1 MATIVGGIGTT
12 HVPSIGKAIAEKK
25 QNDPYWRPFF
35 KGFDYVHYWLA
46 RTKPDVAVVFYNDH
60 GLNFFLDKLP
70 TFAVGASA
78 EYRSEDEG
86 WGIPVSRPVPG
97 DADMSWH
104 LINTLVA
111 DEFDVTMCQ
120 DMLIDH
126 AVTIPMALMWP
137 SAASSDRPWPVK
149 IVPVEI
155 NTVQHPLPSMARC
168 LKLGRSIGRALET
181 YPRDLRVAIVG
192 TGGLSHQLDG
202 TRAGFVNKEF
212 DALCLDK
219 IVAEPEAQ
227 RSAVR
232 RNRTIGPVVASD
244 RRRKHRHFDD
254 ALPHRTVVELNGH
267 AIGRI
272 ERALVP
278 SRHPDV
284 TRIVDPGT
292 RRNAGFVYKVQF
304 PIGLRQIGERRRR
317 GEAQP
322 HTLELTREIKDLRGC
337 AGQTRR
343 QDSRGANKR
352 HRPRSHRPASLK
364 MNV

>member
-12 HVPSIGKAIAEKK
+12 HVPSMGKAIAEKK

-60 GLNFFLDKLP
+60 GLNFFLDKLA

-97 DADMSWH
+97 DADLSWH

-126 AVTIPMALMWP
+126 AVTVPMALMWP
-137 SAASSDRPWPVK
+137 SAASSDGPWPVK

-219 IVAEPEAQ
+219 IVAEPEALTRYSIHELVELSGSQ
-227 RSAVR
+227 GVEFLNWMAMRGALTGQVSELN
-232 RNRTIGPVVASD
+232 RNYHIPVSNTA
-244 RRRKHRHFDD
+244 
-254 ALPHRTVVELNGH
+254 AATVVYDNQ
-267 AIGRI
+267 AAV
-272 ERALVP
+272 ERKA
-278 SRHPDV
+278 
-284 TRIVDPGT
+284 
-292 RRNAGFVYKVQF
+292 A
-304 PIGLRQIGERRRR
+304 
-317 GEAQP
+317 
-322 HTLELTREIKDLRGC
+322 
-337 AGQTRR
+337 
-343 QDSRGANKR
+343 
-352 HRPRSHRPASLK
+352 
-364 MNV
+364 

>member
-25 QNDPYWRPFF
+25 QKDPYWKPFF

-70 TFAVGASA
+70 TFAIGASG

-97 DADMSWH
+97 DADLSWH
-104 LINTLVA
+104 LINALVA
-111 DEFDVTMCQ
+111 DEFDVTTCQ

-137 SAASSDRPWPVK
+137 SAASSDRPWPLK

-168 LKLGRSIGRALET
+168 LKLGRAIGRALES
-181 YPRDLRVAIVG
+181 YPRDLRVVIVG

-202 TRAGFVNKEF
+202 ARAGFVNKEF
-212 DALCLDK
+212 DALCLDN
-219 IVAEPEAQ
+219 IVAEP
-227 RSAVR
+227 
-232 RNRTIGPVVASD
+232 
-244 RRRKHRHFDD
+244 D
-254 ALPHRTVVELNGH
+254 ALTRYSIHELVELSGSQGVEFLNWMAMRGALTGRVSELNRNYHIPVSNTAAATVVYDNQPER
-267 AIGRI
+267 GRK
-272 ERALVP
+272 A
-278 SRHPDV
+278 
-284 TRIVDPGT
+284 
-292 RRNAGFVYKVQF
+292 A
-304 PIGLRQIGERRRR
+304 
-317 GEAQP
+317 
-322 HTLELTREIKDLRGC
+322 
-337 AGQTRR
+337 
-343 QDSRGANKR
+343 
-352 HRPRSHRPASLK
+352 
-364 MNV
+364 

>member
-12 HVPSIGKAIAEKK
+12 HVPSIGKAIAEGK
-25 QNDPYWRPFF
+25 QGDPYWKPFF
-35 KGFDYVHYWLA
+35 RGFDYVHDWLA

-97 DADMSWH
+97 DADLSWH
-104 LINTLVA
+104 LINTLLA

-168 LKLGRSIGRALET
+168 LKLGRSIGRGLET
-181 YPRDLRVAIVG
+181 YPRDLRVAVVG

-202 TRAGFVNKEF
+202 TRAGFVNKDF

-219 IVAEPEAQ
+219 IVAEPEALARYSIHELVELSGSQ
-227 RSAVR
+227 GVEFLNWMAMRGALTGRVSELN
-232 RNRTIGPVVASD
+232 RNYHIPVSNTA
-244 RRRKHRHFDD
+244 
-254 ALPHRTVVELNGH
+254 AATVVYDNQ
-267 AIGRI
+267 AAV
-272 ERALVP
+272 ERKA
-278 SRHPDV
+278 
-284 TRIVDPGT
+284 
-292 RRNAGFVYKVQF
+292 A
-304 PIGLRQIGERRRR
+304 
-317 GEAQP
+317 
-322 HTLELTREIKDLRGC
+322 
-337 AGQTRR
+337 
-343 QDSRGANKR
+343 
-352 HRPRSHRPASLK
+352 
-364 MNV
+364 

>member
-126 AVTIPMALMWP
+126 AVTVPMALMWP
-137 SAASSDRPWPVK
+137 SAASSDGPWPVK

-168 LKLGRSIGRALET
+168 LKLGRSIGRALES

-219 IVAEPEAQ
+219 IVAEPEALTRYSIHELVELSGSQ
-227 RSAVR
+227 GVEFLNWMAMRGALTGQVSELN
-232 RNRTIGPVVASD
+232 RNYHIPVSNTA
-244 RRRKHRHFDD
+244 
-254 ALPHRTVVELNGH
+254 AATVVYDNQ
-267 AIGRI
+267 AAV
-272 ERALVP
+272 ERKA
-278 SRHPDV
+278 
-284 TRIVDPGT
+284 
-292 RRNAGFVYKVQF
+292 A
-304 PIGLRQIGERRRR
+304 
-317 GEAQP
+317 
-322 HTLELTREIKDLRGC
+322 
-337 AGQTRR
+337 
-343 QDSRGANKR
+343 
-352 HRPRSHRPASLK
+352 
-364 MNV
+364 